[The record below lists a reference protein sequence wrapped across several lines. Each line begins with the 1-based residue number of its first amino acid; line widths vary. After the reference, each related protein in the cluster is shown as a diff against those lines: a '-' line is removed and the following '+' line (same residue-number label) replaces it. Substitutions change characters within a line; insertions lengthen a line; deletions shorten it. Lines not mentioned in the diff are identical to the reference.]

1 MASNNSIATR
11 SIVPQMSPEDA
22 KKIEFF
28 TNTIKQASRFIIM
41 LNFFLKLLISQSLN
55 TLFGAMNKLQIIA
68 HLLMIKVRIP
78 PNAWLFFVSLLSLV
92 NFDIIDTE
100 PLSKRIFRFGMDQ
113 PFSDTFE
120 ELGYVSKF
128 FIINMGTLFYAFFA

>member
-1 MASNNSIATR
+1 
-11 SIVPQMSPEDA
+11 
-22 KKIEFF
+22 
-28 TNTIKQASRFIIM
+28 M

-55 TLFGAMNKLQIIA
+55 TLFGAMNKLQIIS

-100 PLSKRIFRFGMDQ
+100 PLSKRIFRFGMEQ

-120 ELGYVSKF
+120 ELGYASKF
-128 FIINMGTLFYAFFA
+128 FIINMGTLFYVFFA